1 MNEAQK
7 RGYKKVRIT
16 GDVGGWPLGSF
27 AWYEGSGR
35 AWNDDCTKAWH
46 HNVGYNCEFVI
57 EPSTL
62 QVGETYTSNNGNKW
76 ECIAVKGDIAWLAGC
91 FDGVADGTAY
101 RFKTDGSPICL
112 AIRGDKYRI
121 KFPPTIKQQQYD
133 VIVDGVA
140 VAINYKTV
148 DGVPDFT
155 DATVV
160 PF

>member
-16 GDVGGWPLGSF
+16 SEAGGWPVGTLGWISVF
-27 AWYEGSGR
+27 NDV
-35 AWNDDCTKAWH
+35 WNDDCTTCWRH
-46 HNVGYNCEFVI
+46 LIGSSCEFVI

-101 RFKTDGSPICL
+101 SFKTDGSPICL

-148 DGVPDFT
+148 DGIPDFT